1 MKSEINLIKDIIKY
15 KKREKLTSI
24 NVKLVSVEF

>member
-1 MKSEINLIKDIIKY
+1 MKSEINLIKDINKY